1 MVKKNFE
8 QMAIDNYCS
17 NLQKAKAGQWAFQI
31 IEKWTSCVA
40 LGLNS
45 KNDSSL
51 FYGVDMKRKKLFA
64 GCKRNAYLWKT
75 EKIHKSINNDHL

>member
-1 MVKKNFE
+1 
-8 QMAIDNYCS
+8 MAIDNYCS
-17 NLQKAKAGQWAFQI
+17 SLQKAKAGQWTFQL

-51 FYGVDMKRKKLFA
+51 FYGVDMRRKKLFFS

-75 EKIHKSINNDHL
+75 EKIQKSINNDHL